1 MSDKV
6 KWIQE
11 VLSDDEREIVRRGGY
26 GKERGLGTRPCLM
39 VIDAQYYYVGNDVP
53 IIEQIDQWPSGCGSE
68 AWKAVP
74 EIGALLETARRRN
87 VPVFYTR
94 QVQSDIYIRE
104 KFDSLGAK
112 IERPHEDYLKGAK
125 GIEIIDELSPRKGDL
140 IIDKSY
146 ASAFYATPLIGY
158 LIRLRVDSIMVMGG
172 STSGCVRSTVI
183 DAAARNYNVGVIID
197 CVFDR
202 IEISHRAAL
211 LDMWMK
217 YADIFTFEEA
227 MDYLGKA
234 HVFEKE

>member
-6 KWIQE
+6 KWLQE

-26 GKERGLGTRPCLM
+26 GKERGLGSRPCLLI
-39 VIDAQYYYVGNDVP
+39 IDAQNYYVGNNVP
-53 IIEQIDQWPSGCGSE
+53 LMEQISQWPSGCGAK

-74 EIGALLETARRRN
+74 KISNLLEKARSKKI
-87 VPVFYTR
+87 PILYTR
-94 QVQSDIYIRE
+94 QVQKDLYIRS
-104 KFDSLGAK
+104 KFDSFGAK
-112 IERPHEDYLKGAK
+112 IERPHQDYLEGAK
-125 GIEIIDELSPRKGDL
+125 GIEIVHELSPKEGDL

-158 LIRLRVDSIMVMGG
+158 LIKLQVDSILVMGG
-172 STSGCVRSTVI
+172 TTSGCVRSTVV
-183 DAAARNYNVGVIID
+183 DASARNYNVGVVMD

-217 YADIFTFEEA
+217 YADVLTWEEA
-227 MDYLGKA
+227 MDYL
-234 HVFEKE
+234 EKREFVY